1 MTFKNKKIFIVGIMV
16 FVIVLILGI
25 SAIYHMETKPA
36 AEEESINNSSVT
48 NRVYTL
54 ESPVSSYNKFA
65 EYKETPVN
73 LIPSVP
79 KYNVAPDLSNITNI
93 MNFEVTGEAVNLL
106 SKNSFVV
113 EPTDYDD
120 EYSYNEFFQI
130 YENNEYSYCPNFITV
145 DSLLHNYHLLYDYL
159 LINLEEDKFSR
170 EMQVLNKNMLAESL
184 AQYKALKGSEWE
196 NAAKRNVAFFAV
208 GSKLLDANAIIPDVV
223 SKEVNL
229 ELELIDAHADI
240 EISPVMNMGSK
251 INPIENL
258 KEDYSQ
264 YIPRGHYEKSEE
276 LKAYFKAMMWYGRI
290 SFRLKNEDE
299 VKSAVLI
306 TLALN
311 KEENQKSYDKITTP
325 IEFFVGKSDDITYS
339 DLTKLLI
346 DSYEKNLDLKLIA
359 DNEEK
364 FSSFVKSAWN
374 LTPPA
379 INSIPIFNS
388 DIQPDRNNEIQAFR
402 FMGQKFT
409 VDALI
414 FQQLIDRSVPK
425 RMLPNGLDIPAA
437 MGSDEALKI
446 LSSVGAAKY
455 ENYSGNMAKLRDY
468 TSKISTEKWTQNL
481 YWGWLYQLQPL
492 LKEKGEG
499 YPSFMQNTRW
509 VRKDLNTYLS
519 SFAEL
524 KHDTILYS
532 KQTYAEMGGP
542 GPEELDD
549 RGYVEPEPEV
559 YARLAS
565 LTDMTIVGLQSQGLL
580 SNKNKTAL
588 EQLKA
593 LTLSLK
599 AISEKE
605 LKNKS
610 LTDDEYD
617 LIRSYGGQIEH
628 FWLEVNKDEPAFKA
642 SGSAEDYLS
651 ENPSALISD
660 VATDPNG
667 QVLEMG
673 TGRINKIYVVVPLN
687 GELRLAC
694 GGVYSYFEFPQAIS
708 NRLTDTEW
716 RNMLNSS
723 TNPYPPSWILEYLDT
738 STDSSIG
745 FCEVYPEID

>member
-1 MTFKNKKIFIVGIMV
+1 M
-16 FVIVLILGI
+16 
-25 SAIYHMETKPA
+25 
-36 AEEESINNSSVT
+36 
-48 NRVYTL
+48 
-54 ESPVSSYNKFA
+54 
-65 EYKETPVN
+65 
-73 LIPSVP
+73 
-79 KYNVAPDLSNITNI
+79 
-93 MNFEVTGEAVNLL
+93 
-106 SKNSFVV
+106 
-113 EPTDYDD
+113 
-120 EYSYNEFFQI
+120 
-130 YENNEYSYCPNFITV
+130 C
-145 DSLLHNYHLLYDYL
+145 DYL
-159 LINLEEDKFSR
+159 LKNLEEEKLAEELR
-170 EMQVLNKNMLAESL
+170 TLNENMLAESL
-184 AQYKALKGSEWE
+184 AQYEALKGSEWE

-208 GSKLLDANAIIPDVV
+208 GLKLLNPNATIPENV

-229 ELELIDAHADI
+229 ELELINAHT
-240 EISPVMNMGSK
+240 EIAISHVMNMGSEV
-251 INPIENL
+251 NPIENL

-276 LKAYFKAMMWYGRI
+276 LKAYFKAMMWYGRM

-311 KEENQKSYDKITTP
+311 EKENRSGYDKITAP
-325 IEFFVGKSDDITYS
+325 IEFLVGRSDDITYS

-346 DSYEKNLDLKLIA
+346 ESYGKNLNLKLIA
-359 DNEEK
+359 NNEEPI
-364 FSSFVKSAWN
+364 SSFVTSARN

-414 FQQLIDRSVPK
+414 FQQLVDRSVPD

-437 MGSDEALKI
+437 MGSDEALEI
-446 LSSVGAAKY
+446 LTSSGASKY
-455 ENYSGNMAKLRDY
+455 ENYSENMAKLRGY
-468 TSKISTEKWTQNL
+468 TSKLSTEKWTQNL

-492 LKEKGEG
+492 LKEKGDG
-499 YPSFMQNTRW
+499 YPSFMQNTAW

-532 KQTYAEMGGP
+532 KQVYAEMGDGP
-542 GPEELDD
+542 IEELDD
-549 RGYVEPEPEV
+549 RGYVEPEPFV

-565 LTDMTIVGLQSQGLL
+565 LADLTITGLESQGLL
-580 SNKNKTAL
+580 TDKNKTAL
-588 EQLKA
+588 GQLKA
-593 LTLSLK
+593 LSLSLK
-599 AISEKE
+599 TISEKE
-605 LKNKS
+605 LESKS
-610 LTDDEYD
+610 LTGDEYD
-617 LIRSYGGQIEH
+617 LIRSYGGQLEH

-642 SGSAEDYLS
+642 STSARDYLD

-673 TGRINKIYVVVPLN
+673 TGRINRIYVVVPLD

-716 RNMLNSS
+716 RNMLSSS
-723 TNPYPPSWILEYLDT
+723 TNPDPPSWILDYLDT
-738 STDSSIG
+738 SNDSIYFSP
-745 FCEVYPEID
+745 VYPE

>member
-1 MTFKNKKIFIVGIMV
+1 MKLRTKKLLLGGIGIFAILLIS
-16 FVIVLILGI
+16 VIYMAG
-25 SAIYHMETKPA
+25 TKPA
-36 AEEESINNSSVT
+36 AESEPADSGSVT
-48 NRVYTL
+48 ADRSYTL
-54 ESPVSSYNKFA
+54 ESSVGSSYQFA
-65 EYKETPVN
+65 AYKETPVN
-73 LIPSVP
+73 FTPNIP
-79 KYNVAPDLSNITNI
+79 KYTVESDLSNISNI
-93 MNFEVTGEAVNLL
+93 SNFEITGEAINLL
-106 SKNSFVV
+106 AKNSFVT
-113 EPTDYDD
+113 EPSDYDN

-130 YENNEYSYCPNFITV
+130 YENNGYSYCPSFITV
-145 DSLLHNYHLLYDYL
+145 DSLLHNYHLMYDYL
-159 LINLEEDKFSR
+159 LKNLEEEKLAEEIR
-170 EMQVLNKNMLAESL
+170 VLNQNMLAESL
-184 AQYKALKGSEWE
+184 AQYEVLKGGEWE

-208 GSKLLDANAIIPDVV
+208 GWKLLDPNAAVPSIV
-223 SKEVNL
+223 SKEVDL
-229 ELELIDAHADI
+229 ELELIDAHEEIA
-240 EISPVMNMGSK
+240 ISPVMNMGSEV
-251 INPIENL
+251 NPIENL

-276 LKAYFKAMMWYGRI
+276 LKAYFKAMMWYGRM
-290 SFRLKNEDE
+290 SFRLKSEDE

-311 KEENQKSYDKITTP
+311 KKENRSSYDKITAP
-325 IEFFVGKSDDITYS
+325 IEFLVGRSDDITYL
-339 DLTKLLI
+339 DLTNLLI
-346 DSYEKNLDLKLIA
+346 KTYGKESGLKLIA
-359 DNEEK
+359 DNAGK
-364 FSSFVKSAWN
+364 FSSFVAGARN

-388 DIQPDRNNEIQAFR
+388 DIQPDRENEIKAFR

-409 VDALI
+409 VDAFI
-414 FQQLIDRSVPK
+414 FQQLVDRTVPD

-446 LSSVGAAKY
+446 LNSSGAAQY
-455 ENYSGNMAKLRDY
+455 ENYSENMAKLRDY
-468 TSKISTEKWTQNL
+468 TSRLGTEKWTQNL

-499 YPSFMQNTRW
+499 YPPFMQNTAW

-532 KQTYAEMGGP
+532 KQVYAEMGDGP
-542 GPEELDD
+542 IEELDD
-549 RGYVEPEPEV
+549 RGYVEPEPVV

-565 LTDMTIVGLQSQGLL
+565 LTDLTIAGLESQGLL
-580 SNKNKTAL
+580 SNKNKTSL

-593 LTLSLK
+593 LSLSLK
-599 AISEKE
+599 TISEKE
-605 LKNKS
+605 LENKS
-610 LTDDEYD
+610 LTNDEYE
-617 LIRSYGGQIEH
+617 LIRSYGGQLEH
-628 FWLEVNKDEPAFKA
+628 FWLEVNQDEPAFKA
-642 SGSAEDYLS
+642 STSAQDYLD

-673 TGRINKIYVVVPLN
+673 TGRINKIYVVVPIN

-716 RNMLNSS
+716 RNMLSS
-723 TNPYPPSWILEYLDT
+723 RTNPDPPSWIYDYLDT
-738 STDSSIG
+738 ATDSSIH
-745 FCEVYPEID
+745 FNPVYAE